1 MNKMTI
7 LKNICFEYTDDVV
20 WEDNEIHAMINK
32 KYAEDLQMKLEQKGC
47 KLLSINKRYFMW
59 LMTFSVPDSYE
70 LNYE

>member
-1 MNKMTI
+1 MNRMAT

-20 WEDNEIHAMINK
+20 WEENEIHAMVNK
-32 KYAEDLQMKLEQKGC
+32 KYSEDLQLKLEQKGC

>member
-1 MNKMTI
+1 MNRMTI

-32 KYAEDLQMKLEQKGC
+32 RYAEDLQLKLEQKGC
-47 KLLSINKRYFMW
+47 KLMSVSKKYFMW

-70 LNYE
+70 LNYG